1 MQIKITN
8 TTVNVQIPQ
17 ACNAGSNPIEG
28 LLNLLQAGI
37 PCMVMSSNDDQD
49 ENLEDENLEDEIHL
63 SHKQPEQLEWSSEMI
78 TIFSPYQAY
87 IMRNDIFH
95 NIFAEDIHDYLKDV
109 TPPTPESIDKL
120 NASNYHELL
129 DQIAAAMEVL
139 DEAGT
144 NLSSDGSIEYEEAVI
159 MSAAA
164 LITLYGYDQY
174 ILVNAVV
181 NQLAK
186 VEYEQHG

>member
-8 TTVNVQIPQ
+8 TTVNVQVPQ
-17 ACNAGSNPIEG
+17 ACNAGSNPIEV
-28 LLNLLQAGI
+28 LLNLLAADI

-49 ENLEDENLEDEIHL
+49 EILEDENLEGEIHL

-109 TPPTPESIDKL
+109 TPPTLESIDKL

-164 LITLYGYDQY
+164 LIALYGYDQY